1 MIATTILTLTVYLYC
16 LINLDQEDLL
26 RVNLALLLIIYW
38 RQIQEQIQQARQ
50 VEQQGQQ
57 QRDGRN

>member
-1 MIATTILTLTVYLYC
+1 MIATTILTLAVYLYC

>member
-1 MIATTILTLTVYLYC
+1 MIATTILTLVVYLYC

-38 RQIQEQIQQARQ
+38 KQIQEQIQQARQ
-50 VEQQGQQ
+50 VQLPDQQR
-57 QRDGRN
+57 RDGRN

>member
-1 MIATTILTLTVYLYC
+1 MIATTILTLAVYLYC

-57 QRDGRN
+57 QRNGRN